1 MVDLIFSYIQK
12 LAGLDMAMDSLEGML
27 SPDSDIV
34 FNFLVSGSDLVTAI
48 LRNLIVLAIV
58 VIIIFAIVGIIKG
71 QYDAMKKNSAASPFD
86 TLKSMFKAFI
96 LLLVTPF
103 MTLGGIIVSDLLLQ
117 TLYKAT
123 NVSGAMSL
131 GTQVF
136 VTSASSA
143 NAYRVYAQKGKRI
156 PITF

>member
-1 MVDLIFSYIQK
+1 M
-12 LAGLDMAMDSLEGML
+12 
-27 SPDSDIV
+27 
-34 FNFLVSGSDLVTAI
+34 
-48 LRNLIVLAIV
+48 LAIV

-156 PITF
+156 PITFDGTKSSE